1 MKNPNVVFGFSFMY
15 HVTEEQW
22 NCKTQESLTF
32 PLTSKMPLQAELEL
46 TEKIAQKGHKD
57 LDGALTLG
65 GSQMPHANIRWH
77 LQSTYP
83 D

>member
-1 MKNPNVVFGFSFMY
+1 MKIPHVVFGFSFLY
-15 HVTEEQW
+15 RVTEEQW

-32 PLTSKMPLQAELEL
+32 PLTSKMSLQAESEL
-46 TEKIAQKGHKD
+46 TEEIAQKGHKD
-57 LDGALTLG
+57 LGGALTLG

-83 D
+83 V